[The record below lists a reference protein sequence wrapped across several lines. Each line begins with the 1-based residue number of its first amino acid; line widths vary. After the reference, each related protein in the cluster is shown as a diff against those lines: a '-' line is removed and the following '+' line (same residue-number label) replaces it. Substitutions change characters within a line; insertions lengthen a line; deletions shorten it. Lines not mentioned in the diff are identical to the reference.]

1 MEAGTTHQSPRN
13 RDDRNLDR
21 KIRTIRIVILAVVL
35 FVWTDAAGKWFIPA
49 GQSVPGLFLALEW
62 VLCLGSA
69 AILFFLTHKPERN
82 AFKWTFSILY
92 FLAFIVLLIICG
104 FYRYQADGA
113 IGYKIST
120 SFMPLA
126 GILIEIYHP
135 RFIKWYGNT
144 LQKIFKLNGIRNVT
158 FFIGMLAFY
167 AAVILLG
174 IGMYRIPGC
183 MKEYSR
189 DIVQLVTEGKINH
202 NTDHAEPRRQ
212 YNRIFNDMND
222 VQLASARKN
231 GVSGMESR
239 EDMESCRRL
248 REIESCEFYNIQPL
262 THSSPYLVPKA
273 ARLLEDMGRAF
284 QDSLFNR
291 GYNRNH
297 RFNVTSVLRTAQDI
311 KKLQKT
317 NVNSSTNSCHCYG
330 TTFDISY
337 RTFQTP
343 QRGRKASVDKMSQ
356 ILMEVVY
363 DMRKQDRCYVKF
375 EKQQTCLHI
384 TVR

>member
-1 MEAGTTHQSPRN
+1 METGTTNQSQRSRDN
-13 RDDRNLDR
+13 RVLDR
-21 KIRTIRIVILAVVL
+21 KIRTIRIVILAIVL
-35 FVWTDAAGKWFIPA
+35 FVWIDAAGKWFISA
-49 GQSVPGLFLALEW
+49 DRSVPGLFLALEW
-62 VLCLGSA
+62 ALCLGSA
-69 AILFFLTHKPERN
+69 AILFFITHKLEKN

-92 FLAFIVLLIICG
+92 FLIFVTLLIVCK
-104 FYRYQADGA
+104 FYRYQSADA
-113 IGYKIST
+113 IGYKVST
-120 SFMPLA
+120 TLMPLV
-126 GILIEIYHP
+126 GMLIEIYHP

-144 LQKIFKLNGIRNVT
+144 LQKVFRLDGIRNVT
-158 FFIGMLAFY
+158 FFIGMLVFY
-167 AAVILLG
+167 VAVILLG

-189 DIVQLVTEGKINH
+189 DIVQLVTEGEINR

-212 YNRIFNDMND
+212 YSRIFNDVND
-222 VQLASARKN
+222 VQLAAARKN

-248 REIESCEFYNIQPL
+248 RKIESCEYYHIQSL

-297 RFNVTSVLRTAQDI
+297 RFTVTSVMRTPQDI

-317 NVNSSTNSCHCYG
+317 NINSSTNSCHCYG
-330 TTFDISY
+330 TTVDISY
-337 RTFQTP
+337 LTFQTP
-343 QRGRKASVDKMSQ
+343 IKGKKASADKMKQ
-356 ILMEVVY
+356 ILMEVAY

-375 EKQQTCLHI
+375 ETKQTCLHI